1 MKEYIELESQ
11 SKKLL
16 NEMIKKNSIN
26 SPKKMFREW
35 KRTRCMFNKEDFEPF
50 IDRIRSYIGSVELKL
65 NDDLIN
71 EKITS
76 LWLIKNELD
85 QYLD

>member
-11 SKKLL
+11 STKLL
-16 NEMIKKNSIN
+16 NEMKKKNSI
-26 SPKKMFREW
+26 S
-35 KRTRCMFNKEDFEPF
+35 F
-50 IDRIRSYIGSVELKL
+50 INGIKSYIGLVKLKL

-71 EKITS
+71 DQITS

>member
-1 MKEYIELESQ
+1 
-11 SKKLL
+11 
-16 NEMIKKNSIN
+16 
-26 SPKKMFREW
+26 MFREW
-35 KRTRCMFNKEDFEPF
+35 KRIRCMFNKEDFESF

-71 EKITS
+71 EQITS